1 MKNFILS
8 ALAAIGL
15 FTGCNAQ
22 SQVKVLVPEAFI
34 TAVEGDTTAVILD
47 VRRPSEYAEGHL
59 AKAINIDWLN
69 QEAFSKALP
78 TLDKRRTYYVY
89 CRSGR
94 RRNEDAGRRLQGLRH
109 GRRLP
114 PLDSRATSGSKVN
127 RFKIITLCLR

>member
-8 ALAAIGL
+8 ALTAIGL

-94 RRNEDAGRRLQGLRH
+94 RSNAAATKMQDEGFKVFDMAGGYLRWTAEQ
-109 GRRLP
+109 RP
-114 PLDSRATSGSKVN
+114 VVK
-127 RFKIITLCLR
+127 

>member
-78 TLDKRRTYYVY
+78 TLDERRTYYVY

-94 RRNEDAGRRLQGLRH
+94 RSNAATTKMQDEGFKVFDMAGGYLRWTAEQ
-109 GRRLP
+109 RP
-114 PLDSRATSGSKVN
+114 VVK
-127 RFKIITLCLR
+127 

>member
-8 ALAAIGL
+8 ALTAIGL
-15 FTGCNAQ
+15 ITGCNAQ

-94 RRNEDAGRRLQGLRH
+94 RSNAAATKMQDEGFKVFDMAGGYLRWTAEQ
-109 GRRLP
+109 RP
-114 PLDSRATSGSKVN
+114 VVK
-127 RFKIITLCLR
+127 

>member
-8 ALAAIGL
+8 ALTAIGL
-15 FTGCNAQ
+15 ITGCNAQ

-59 AKAINIDWLN
+59 AKAINIDWLD

-94 RRNEDAGRRLQGLRH
+94 RSNAAATKMQDEGFKVFDMAGGYLRWTAEQ
-109 GRRLP
+109 RP
-114 PLDSRATSGSKVN
+114 VVK
-127 RFKIITLCLR
+127 

>member
-94 RRNEDAGRRLQGLRH
+94 RSNAAATKMQDEGFKVFDMAGGYLRWTAEQ
-109 GRRLP
+109 RP
-114 PLDSRATSGSKVN
+114 VVK
-127 RFKIITLCLR
+127 

>member
-34 TAVEGDTTAVILD
+34 TAVERDTTAVILD

-94 RRNEDAGRRLQGLRH
+94 RSNAAATKMQDEGFKVFDMAGGYLRWTAEQ
-109 GRRLP
+109 RP
-114 PLDSRATSGSKVN
+114 VVK
-127 RFKIITLCLR
+127 